1 MVFFSRYRH
10 TLGRALIPHIK
21 ENGSYRYI
29 EKIDLIPYSLLS
41 IDIDMVV
48 YKRKWL
54 PRVRAYVGLPAA
66 AGPQAYMTLITEDP
80 RKKIEMSINP
90 ARTAT
95 QSGAL
100 FRWFVQSHR
109 LIGMHLSAA
118 STCACRG
125 QQPYHFAARRA
136 PI

>member
-1 MVFFSRYRH
+1 
-10 TLGRALIPHIK
+10 
-21 ENGSYRYI
+21 
-29 EKIDLIPYSLLS
+29 
-41 IDIDMVV
+41 MVV
-48 YKRKWL
+48 LQSKVASSGA
-54 PRVRAYVGLPAA
+54 RVCRYVGLPAA